1 MDPRNLPGSLKAA
14 ILIQSLDR
22 EISQE
27 IFNSLDEK
35 ERELLKTN
43 LSQMGTVSPEL
54 AEKIASEFTGM
65 LGQGGASK
73 GHPSASDPGAPI
85 LKALQSLEP
94 ERLSELVKHEH
105 PQTIAIVLAHLDTG
119 VASKALAKLPDE
131 IKSDV
136 AIRIAGMDKVGT
148 GMVEEIDK
156 IFESVLKNKQSSM
169 VRKTGGV
176 NRLAQLIKRLD
187 GTSGELILNEIEET
201 DPDLA
206 EEIKKRLFVFEDIL
220 LVDDKGL
227 QKVLRAV
234 DTNDVAMSLKA
245 ASEEIIEKVLRNL
258 SERAGEML
266 QEEMENLGAV
276 RMKEV
281 QDSQQ
286 TIIRV
291 IQDMEQKGDIIIS
304 GRGGEE
310 FIE

>member
-119 VASKALAKLPDE
+119 
-131 IKSDV
+131 
-136 AIRIAGMDKVGT
+136 
-148 GMVEEIDK
+148 
-156 IFESVLKNKQSSM
+156 Q
-169 VRKTGGV
+169 
-176 NRLAQLIKRLD
+176 
-187 GTSGELILNEIEET
+187 
-201 DPDLA
+201 
-206 EEIKKRLFVFEDIL
+206 
-220 LVDDKGL
+220 
-227 QKVLRAV
+227 
-234 DTNDVAMSLKA
+234 
-245 ASEEIIEKVLRNL
+245 
-258 SERAGEML
+258 
-266 QEEMENLGAV
+266 
-276 RMKEV
+276 
-281 QDSQQ
+281 
-286 TIIRV
+286 
-291 IQDMEQKGDIIIS
+291 
-304 GRGGEE
+304 
-310 FIE
+310 